1 MTLSR
6 QTCRWNWPADGQ
18 QMASSGSEPT
28 SSQDGTCHHL
38 LPPRTGECCPRCK
51 TCKWNGGGRN
61 NVTTTDH
68 GQGPVSP
75 DPQKEPC
82 TLCQCLPNGQGM
94 TCTRQT
100 CPVLPCPANKALLQP
115 GACCP
120 VCQGVRKEIV
130 PSPPSAISSNCHI
143 GKKTFE
149 LGAKFRPDPC
159 TNCTCQA
166 NSTTVCVRDNSRRLG
181 GGVGSCPNVHP
192 ATITVA
198 PPPAAARTGDDTTTE
213 PSALPVVDSFQRQQE
228 ATSSSIPAGSGKAI
242 GTAGVAAAM
251 ATPTALPASRP
262 LTCAYRGVTYQVRA
276 GVSFLIII
284 IIILLLMDGRWNLLG
299 GWRVERGTDHPVVV
313 VVGSR

>member
-1 MTLSR
+1 
-6 QTCRWNWPADGQ
+6 
-18 QMASSGSEPT
+18 
-28 SSQDGTCHHL
+28 
-38 LPPRTGECCPRCK
+38 
-51 TCKWNGGGRN
+51 
-61 NVTTTDH
+61 
-68 GQGPVSP
+68 
-75 DPQKEPC
+75 
-82 TLCQCLPNGQGM
+82 
-94 TCTRQT
+94 
-100 CPVLPCPANKALLQP
+100 
-115 GACCP
+115 
-120 VCQGVRKEIV
+120 
-130 PSPPSAISSNCHI
+130 
-143 GKKTFE
+143 

-284 IIILLLMDGRWNLLG
+284 IIIIILLLMDGRWNLLG